1 MKVRQFVQEDR
12 WPILAI
18 QERCPLAAPWL
29 EPDYQRLADSR
40 RGLILV
46 AELETVTPPKVVGF
60 AAFHRI
66 IDEAELLNLAVD
78 PDHQH
83 RGVGRALL
91 AEARQRLLEAG
102 TKRVYLEVRLSN
114 KPALRL
120 FSSASFLR
128 HFSHSAGV
136 KGSMAARRTAKSA
149 SSPPSAGTFQNFFR
163 ASAS

>member
-1 MKVRQFVQEDR
+1 M
-12 WPILAI
+12 
-18 QERCPLAAPWL
+18 AAPWL

-46 AELETVTPPKVVGF
+46 AELETVAPPKVVGF

-102 TKRVYLEVRLSN
+102 TKRIYLEVRLSN

-120 FSSASFLR
+120 YYSVGFSLHSLR
-128 HFSHSAGV
+128 KDYYRDPQEDAYVLSLQLFPPEVIPAG
-136 KGSMAARRTAKSA
+136 
-149 SSPPSAGTFQNFFR
+149 P
-163 ASAS
+163 